1 MKRPTHL
8 VLIVFILASI
18 MIGLASFVNDLENLN

>member
-18 MIGLASFVNDLENLN
+18 MIGLASFVNEFNP